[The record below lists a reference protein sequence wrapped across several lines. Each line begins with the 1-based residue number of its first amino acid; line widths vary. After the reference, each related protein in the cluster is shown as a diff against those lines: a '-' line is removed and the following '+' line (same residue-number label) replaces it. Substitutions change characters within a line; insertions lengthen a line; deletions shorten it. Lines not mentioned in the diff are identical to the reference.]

1 MNLGDQQEPAAR
13 TAEVNRAFAHIGLP
27 AFDIVDTSVKNSR
40 AYKPIPEGLRSKLV
54 KFFAPHNRQLYKFLG
69 RDLGWMER

>member
-54 KFFAPHNRQLYKFLG
+54 KFMRMLTRNVFQISSTCVSQ
-69 RDLGWMER
+69 